1 MISCKYE
8 IIHSNESKPTALYYF
23 ANKKAQIFSP
33 KCPQDTFGGAS
44 GGGSFRNDPNPLA
57 AFKRDYF

>member
-1 MISCKYE
+1 MRE
-8 IIHSNESKPTALYYF
+8 KPTALNYF

-44 GGGSFRNDPNPLA
+44 GGGG
-57 AFKRDYF
+57 AFKFKFKFTFF